1 MARRPVRRL
10 FLRLDLFG
18 SGAAFPEPI
27 LEPPGHGLH
36 VAHTTRSRRASA
48 FGLECPI
55 VLPHLAIGITAGAA
69 ALFLNVVG
77 DFATP
82 ATGRVT
88 LIFPFSERGRSFRL
102 LIDRMMLDN
111 GGTHI
116 KEQNIQWFVQRRL
129 SIDRRRR
136 IFRPNLFQLICLGHH
151 PTERHVASK
160 CAYHGEGSMLC
171 KAGDG
176 ATGTTMAD
184 VAGTILL
191 FFFSSRQ

>member
-1 MARRPVRRL
+1 MARPVRRL

-36 VAHTTRSRRASA
+36 VAHATRSRRAST

-55 VLPHLAIGITAGAA
+55 VLPHLAIGIAAGTA

-77 DFATP
+77 DFTTP

-102 LIDRMMLDN
+102 LIDRTMLDN

-116 KEQNIQWFVQRRL
+116 KEQNPVVRPKKAF
-129 SIDRRRR
+129 DRPPQQDLQAQSVSTDLPR
-136 IFRPNLFQLICLGHH
+136 
-151 PTERHVASK
+151 ASSNRETCSK
-160 CAYHGEGSMLC
+160 
-171 KAGDG
+171 
-176 ATGTTMAD
+176 
-184 VAGTILL
+184 
-191 FFFSSRQ
+191 